1 MAEWPAPAER
11 YGPGNRLQEEKPMT
25 FSPFSPHRRAFCGGL
40 AATAGLLATPFTE
53 RAAAQTFPSRKIQ
66 VVIPTG
72 QGGGAERIAR
82 PFDSVWS
89 KYLKQPFEYEF
100 HAGAAG
106 QVGYTLYVQRRARD
120 GHNLLFGNMGPEMIM
135 YALQKPTYRFPQD
148 YFYFC
153 RTDVDDSCVFV
164 RMNSPFKR
172 IEDVVAE
179 GRKRRLNVATSR
191 IPHPASIGILAL
203 GKETKSQY
211 NLIPF
216 GGGNPT
222 QVAVLSGE
230 VELGVLP
237 IAGIVR
243 LKDQFRVLGV
253 FNKENMLAAQSG
265 NAPTINAVFG
275 TKIPDLY
282 SSRAWAIHTE
292 FADKNPAA
300 FKLLEDSAKRVME
313 DPAFHEAALKN
324 GEALEALKYGDRKVC
339 TDYALAMV
347 ELAKE
352 YQSILS
358 GKS

>member
-1 MAEWPAPAER
+1 MTSSR
-11 YGPGNRLQEEKPMT
+11 YSISRRSALQGIAAST
-25 FSPFSPHRRAFCGGL
+25 AAGL
-40 AATAGLLATPFTE
+40 AGSVPYSALA
-53 RAAAQTFPSRKIQ
+53 QQKFPSRKMS
-66 VVIPTG
+66 VVIPTA

-89 KYLKQPFEYEF
+89 KYLGQPFEYEF

-106 QVGYTLYVQRRARD
+106 QVGYTLYVQKRERD

-135 YALQKPTYRFPQD
+135 YALQKPAYKFPDD

-164 RMNSPFKR
+164 RTASPFKK

-179 GRKRRLNVATSR
+179 GKKRTLNVATSR

-203 GKETKSQY
+203 GTATQSKY

-222 QVAVLSGE
+222 QVAVINGE
-230 VELGVLP
+230 VDLGVLP

-253 FNKENMLAAQSG
+253 FSKENILAAQSG
-265 NAPTINAVFG
+265 NAPTINKVFG

-282 SSRAWAIHTE
+282 SSRSWAIHTE
-292 FADKNPAA
+292 FANKNPQA
-300 FKLLEDSAKRVME
+300 FKILEETSKKVME
-313 DPAFHEAALKN
+313 DPAFLEAAKKN
-324 GEALEALKYGDRKVC
+324 GEAVELIKYGDRKVC
-339 TDYALAMV
+339 TEYALAMV
-347 ELAKE
+347 ALADE
-352 YQSILS
+352 YRSVLTAKK
-358 GKS
+358 G

>member
-1 MAEWPAPAER
+1 MT
-11 YGPGNRLQEEKPMT
+11 KPLS
-25 FSPFSPHRRAFCGGL
+25 FPRRAFCGGL
-40 AATAGLLATPFTE
+40 TASAGLIAAPALVG
-53 RAAAQTFPSRKIQ
+53 RASAQTFPSRKMQ

-89 KYLKQPFEYEF
+89 KLLKQPFEYEF

-120 GHNLLFGNMGPEMIM
+120 GHSLLFGNMGPEMIM
-135 YALQKPTYRFPQD
+135 YALQKPAYRFPQD

-179 GRKRRLNVATSR
+179 GKKRRLNVATSR

-203 GKETKSQY
+203 GKETQSRF
-211 NLIPF
+211 NLVPF
-216 GGGNPT
+216 GGGNPS

-230 VELGVLP
+230 VDLGVLP
-237 IAGIVR
+237 IAGVVR
-243 LKDQFRVLGV
+243 LKEQFRVLGV
-253 FNKENMLAAQSG
+253 FNKENMLAEQSG
-265 NAPTINAVFG
+265 NAPAINAVFG

-282 SSRAWAIHTE
+282 SSRSWAIHTE
-292 FADKNPAA
+292 FADKNPAQ
-300 FKLLEDSAKRVME
+300 FKILEETAKKVME
-313 DPAFHEAALKN
+313 DPAFKEAALKN
-324 GEALEALKYGDRKVC
+324 GESVEALKYGDRKEC

-352 YQSILS
+352 YQSVLTART
-358 GKS
+358 